1 MKLATETA
9 SNTTTDQHLLHLP
22 FGLIGLP
29 KLTAFSLSPIEN
41 SWPFMS
47 MKWLGPER
55 MDFVVI
61 DPSGLIPD
69 YEIELGDQDAD
80 ALEIRSAADAQVLN
94 IVTVHSARPH
104 FVTVNLVGPVVV
116 NRHTNTGKQI
126 IILNWSRYSSQ
137 HPLIDQRTRINAA

>member
-1 MKLATETA
+1 MKLATEAPTHTA
-9 SNTTTDQHLLHLP
+9 TDQHLLHLP
-22 FGLIGLP
+22 YGLIGLP

-61 DPSGLIPD
+61 DPSGLVPD
-69 YEIELGDQDAD
+69 YEIELGDEDAD
-80 ALEIRSAADAQVLN
+80 ALEIRRAEDAQVLN
-94 IVTVHSARPH
+94 IVTVHSSRPH
-104 FVTVNLVGPVVV
+104 FVTTNLVGPVVV
-116 NRHTNTGKQI
+116 NRHTNIGKQI

-137 HPLIDQRTRINAA
+137 HSLIDQRPRINAA

>member
-1 MKLATETA
+1 MKLASETQN
-9 SNTTTDQHLLHLP
+9 NTATDQTLLHLP

-29 KLTAFSLSPIEN
+29 KLTTFSLSRIEN

-47 MKWLGPER
+47 MKWVGPER

-69 YEIELGDQDAD
+69 YEIDLGDEDAD
-80 ALEIRSAADAQVLN
+80 SLQIRSAEDAQVLN
-94 IVTVHSARPH
+94 IVTVHSSRPH

-137 HPLIDQRTRINAA
+137 HPLIDQRPRTNAA